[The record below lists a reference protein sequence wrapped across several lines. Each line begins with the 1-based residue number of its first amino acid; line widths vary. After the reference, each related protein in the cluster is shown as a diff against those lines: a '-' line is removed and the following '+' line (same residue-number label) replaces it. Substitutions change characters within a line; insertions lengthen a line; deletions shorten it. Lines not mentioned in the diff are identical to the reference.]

1 MIHQDILID
10 KIGSQKLNEDGFVVV
25 PFLNETAV
33 NDLVHFFKDNHV
45 DLGNNLYASA
55 HSNDTDFRL
64 KMSQKISDVIQEE
77 VAVNFK
83 NASLLGASFIVKP
96 KNLQQPLQPHQDW
109 NIVDETQFRSYNI
122 WIPLV
127 DLNEYNG
134 AILVMPKSHSWVS
147 NYRHSSIPCSFE
159 QVHQQLWENMSPLFL
174 KAGEALI
181 YDHALI
187 HASLPNTSDS
197 MRIACACGI
206 IPNNSEM
213 RFYWNNQG
221 KVEEYESS
229 KEFFLT
235 ENVFKGPHGLKK
247 IRDVDFD
254 FISIDE
260 NRFNKLAAIYNQ
272 NSTDINNMN
281 DKNQPEINP
290 QESFWK
296 VYSIPNII
304 REIKHRVLTLVTK
317 NASEES
323 TLVNENKEVSSP
335 KYLDIPLHTTTQVG
349 AFYNEFNDKFLQ
361 VYGDV
366 IQAFRTQDV
375 SILLDY
381 QIEAMQ
387 LKEGM
392 RVLDAGCGVCGPA
405 TYFAEKTGVSV
416 NAITISEEQVNRAEE
431 KIQSKQLQ
439 EKVTVKKGDYHNIK
453 SVFPDVE
460 YDVVYFLESFGHS
473 PYHEKALDSAW
484 EVLKPGGLLYIKD
497 LFKRLPLLPE
507 HEPKIDREIKKI
519 NEAYR
524 YNVADLNTILDYVRK
539 KGWIVAAVKTIDLK
553 MEEFENLMISNEF
566 QELTGIAKIENWDDY
581 IFPIDFFELFLYK
594 PQFDLKFGL
603 DKYFLQNL
611 MYMQVHGKKQEEL

>member
-1 MIHQDILID
+1 
-10 KIGSQKLNEDGFVVV
+10 
-25 PFLNETAV
+25 
-33 NDLVHFFKDNHV
+33 
-45 DLGNNLYASA
+45 
-55 HSNDTDFRL
+55 
-64 KMSQKISDVIQEE
+64 
-77 VAVNFK
+77 
-83 NASLLGASFIVKP
+83 
-96 KNLQQPLQPHQDW
+96 
-109 NIVDETQFRSYNI
+109 
-122 WIPLV
+122 
-127 DLNEYNG
+127 
-134 AILVMPKSHSWVS
+134 
-147 NYRHSSIPCSFE
+147 
-159 QVHQQLWENMSPLFL
+159 
-174 KAGEALI
+174 
-181 YDHALI
+181 
-187 HASLPNTSDS
+187 
-197 MRIACACGI
+197 
-206 IPNNSEM
+206 
-213 RFYWNNQG
+213 
-221 KVEEYESS
+221 
-229 KEFFLT
+229 
-235 ENVFKGPHGLKK
+235 
-247 IRDVDFD
+247 
-254 FISIDE
+254 
-260 NRFNKLAAIYNQ
+260 
-272 NSTDINNMN
+272 
-281 DKNQPEINP
+281 
-290 QESFWK
+290 

-304 REIKHRVLTLVTK
+304 GEIKHRMLTLIANKT
-317 NASEES
+317 SEES
-323 TLVNENKEVSSP
+323 ALVNENKEVSIP
-335 KYLDIPLHTTTQVG
+335 KSLDIPLHTTTQVG

-381 QIEAMQ
+381 QIEALQ

-392 RVLDAGCGVCGPA
+392 KVLDAGCGVCGPA
-405 TYFAEKTGVSV
+405 IYFAEKTGVSV

-431 KIQSKQLQ
+431 KIKNKQLQ

-507 HEPKIDREIKKI
+507 HEPKIEREIKKI

-524 YNVADLNTILDYVRK
+524 YNVADLNTILDCVRK

-594 PQFDLKFGL
+594 PQFDLQFGL

-611 MYMQVHGKKQEEL
+611 MYMQVHSKKQEEL